1 MTTFIAFNVY
11 LLIWA
16 LAGQAFIRAYCQ
28 SWPRWMWLMGVVVA
42 FILPQVSW
50 NLPLQMVTV
59 LPEIPLQQSV
69 QHTLPQNS
77 NVLLWV
83 FILGAMST
91 VVCYVCQWRGVWKV
105 RTQAKEIGG
114 NLYEM
119 GTLGHNKQGPFSFF
133 HWIFLPQGISEEMR
147 KCMILHEKVHRQRGH
162 SWDLLLLQILH
173 VFTWFNPAVILLR
186 QGLQLAHEQEA
197 DELVAQREG
206 KINYTNALLSSAFG
220 LSHIQAIVH
229 PFTHQKHI
237 KMRIHI
243 LHQSKKKPVLLA
255 LVVLLG
261 TLFTLQACTSG
272 ALPEERELTEPD
284 VMATYPG
291 GMDALIGF
299 MTEHLEYPPS
309 AKENG
314 VEGKI
319 MVSFFIEED
328 GSVANV
334 EIVKSLDPECDRAA
348 LDIVNNMPNWEP
360 AIANGI
366 PVVSKMVL
374 PVVFK
379 LE

>member
-16 LAGQAFIRAYCQ
+16 LAGQAFIRVYRQ

-42 FILPQVSW
+42 IILPQISW
-50 NLPLQMVTV
+50 DLPVQVVTI
-59 LPEIPLQQSV
+59 LPEVSLQESV
-69 QHTLPQNS
+69 QTALPADLNP
-77 NVLLWV
+77 LFWL
-83 FILGAMST
+83 FMIGAIST
-91 VVCYVCQWRGVWKV
+91 VIYYGRQWLSVWKI
-105 RTQAKEIGG
+105 RGHAKDLGEEV
-114 NLYEM
+114 YEM
-119 GTLGHNKQGPFSFF
+119 PALDHNKQGPFSFF
-133 HWIFLPQGISEEMR
+133 CWIFLPQGLSEEMR
-147 KCMILHEKVHRQRGH
+147 KCMILHEDVHRQRGH

-173 VFTWFNPAVILLR
+173 VVTWFNPAVILLR
-186 QGLQLAHEQEA
+186 RGLQLAHEQEA
-197 DELVAQREG
+197 DELVAHREG
-206 KINYTNALLSSAFG
+206 KVNYTNALLSSAFG

-237 KMRIHI
+237 KMRIHM
-243 LHQSKKKPVLLA
+243 LHQSKKKPVFLA
-255 LVVLLG
+255 LVVLFG

-272 ALPEERELTEPD
+272 ALPEERGLTEPD

-291 GMDALIGF
+291 GMEALIGF

-319 MVSFFIEED
+319 MVSFLIEED
-328 GSVANV
+328 GSVANAEV
-334 EIVKSLDPECDRAA
+334 VKSLDPDCDRAA

-360 AIANGI
+360 ATADGE
-366 PVVSKMVL
+366 PVKSKMVL